1 MGTGMASVSTS
12 YAWQTSLKYLKGVG
26 PRRAEIL
33 QKEAKLSTCGDLLE
47 YYPRRYLDY
56 TRITPIAQALLDQEQ
71 VFRGKLGAFRVRVS
85 PKRNFSLLTT
95 TLYDGTG
102 WMELIWYHQWHWVRE
117 QFTENQEV
125 LVIGKPTYKGNSL
138 QLSHPEILPL
148 RANTDVQKL
157 LAVYPVYPLTE
168 GLRKAGLTHKRF
180 RMIFQEL
187 FQSLRLDLSDPIPP
201 AIVERYN
208 LMEIKTAYRAM
219 HLPTS
224 LEEAHRAAYRF
235 KFQEFFLL
243 QVLLAQRKRLL
254 KSEFTAPAFT
264 QIGPL
269 VEEFYHRHLPF
280 QLTQAQKR
288 VIREIRRD
296 MGQAVPMNRLIQGD
310 VGSGKTIVALFAA
323 LIAIGNGYQVAL
335 MTPTEVLA
343 EQHARSFRRWLAPMG
358 IPVGLLTGGISST
371 QRKRLLAQLQSGEL
385 PIIIGTHALYQDN
398 VSYARLG
405 LTIIDEQHKFGVRQ
419 RALLWEKAQ
428 PQRPHNLL
436 MTATPI
442 PRTLA
447 LALYGDVDVSIID
460 ELPPNRQP
468 VQTLVYASSQ
478 RPQAWRLLHQEL
490 EKGHQAYII
499 YPLVEESEKLD
510 LQAVEV
516 GCQEIQKAF
525 PHYKVGMIHGKMSSE
540 RKEHEMARFKS
551 GQTQILVGTTVIE
564 VGVDVPN
571 ATVLIVEH
579 ADRFGLSQLHQLR
592 GRVGRGSHPSYAV
605 FIASRGLS
613 EQALERLQA
622 LQTYQDG
629 FRISEIDLKLRGPGD
644 FLGKKQS
651 GLPEFRIADIVDDGD
666 ILKAAREAAFTLI
679 EEDPHLQSYTPLQ
692 TYLHH
697 YIRQYGLDF
706 FTT

>member
-1 MGTGMASVSTS
+1 MASVSTA
-12 YAWQTSLKYLKGVG
+12 YTWNTPLKYLKGLG

-33 QKEAKLSTCGDLLE
+33 QKEANLATCGDLLE
-47 YYPRRYLDY
+47 YYPRKYLDY
-56 TRITPIAQALLDQEQ
+56 TRVTPIAQALLEQEQ
-71 VFRGKLGAFRVRVS
+71 VFRGRLGAFRVRIS
-85 PKRNFSLLTT
+85 PKRNASILTT
-95 TLYDGTG
+95 TLYDGTA
-102 WMELIWYHQWHWVRE
+102 WMELIWYHHWHWVQE
-117 QFTENQEV
+117 QFTENQHV
-125 LVIGKPTYKGNSL
+125 LVIGKPTYKGNTL

-148 RANTDVQKL
+148 RSDTDIQKL

-187 FQSLRLDLSDPIPP
+187 FQHAHLELNDPIPT
-201 AIVERYN
+201 AIRDRYN
-208 LMEIKTAYRAM
+208 LMEVREAYRAM

-224 LEEAHRAAYRF
+224 LEEANQAAHRF

-254 KSEFTAPAFT
+254 KSEYTAPAFT
-264 QIGPL
+264 QVGPL
-269 VEEFYHRHLPF
+269 VEVFYHKHLPF
-280 QLTQAQKR
+280 ALTEAQKR
-288 VIREIRRD
+288 VIRELRRD

-323 LIAIGNGYQVAL
+323 LIAVGNGYQVAL
-335 MTPTEVLA
+335 MAPTEVLA
-343 EQHARSFRRWLAPMG
+343 EQHARAFRQWLAPMG
-358 IPVGLLTGGISST
+358 IAVGLLTGGIAAA
-371 QRKRLLAQLQSGEL
+371 QRKRILTQLESGEL
-385 PIIIGTHALYQDN
+385 PIIIGTHALFQEN
-398 VSYARLG
+398 VRYARLG

-419 RALLWEKAQ
+419 RALLWEKAH
-428 PQRPHNLL
+428 PHRPHNLL

-447 LALYGDVDVSIID
+447 LSLYGDVDVSIID
-460 ELPPNRQP
+460 ELPPGRQP
-468 VQTLVYASSQ
+468 IKTSVYAYHQ
-478 RPQAWRLLHQEL
+478 RQQAWRLLAEEL
-490 EKGHQAYII
+490 QKGRQAYII

-516 GCQEIQKAF
+516 GYQEIQKAF

-592 GRVGRGSHPSYAV
+592 GRVGRGKHASYAI
-605 FIASRGLS
+605 FIASRDLS
-613 EQALERLQA
+613 EQAMERLRA

-644 FLGKKQS
+644 FLGTKQS
-651 GLPEFRIADIVDDGD
+651 GLPEFRIADIVEDGE
-666 ILKAAREAAFTLI
+666 ILRAAREAAFTLI
-679 EEDPHLQSYTPLQ
+679 EEDPHLQAHPALQ

-697 YIRQYGLDF
+697 YIKQYGLEF

>member
-1 MGTGMASVSTS
+1 MASVSTS
-12 YAWQTSLKYLKGVG
+12 YTWQTPLKYLKGVG
-26 PRRAEIL
+26 PCRAEIL
-33 QKEAKLSTCGDLLE
+33 QKAIKLATCGDLLE
-47 YYPRRYLDY
+47 YYPRRYLDHS
-56 TRITPIAQALLDQEQ
+56 RITPIAMALPDQEQ
-71 VFRGKLGAFRVRVS
+71 VFRGKLGAFRVRAS
-85 PKRNFSLLTT
+85 PKRNFALLTT
-95 TLYDGTG
+95 TLYDGTA

-117 QFTENQEV
+117 QFSENQEV
-125 LVIGKPTYKGNSL
+125 LVIGKPSCKGNTP

-148 RANTDVQKL
+148 RADTDIQKL

-168 GLRKAGLTHKRF
+168 DLRKAGLTHRRF

-187 FQSLRLDLSDPIPP
+187 FQNFRFDIGDPIPA
-201 AIVERYN
+201 AIRAQYDLVD
-208 LMEIKTAYRAM
+208 IQDAYRAM
-219 HLPTS
+219 HLPTT
-224 LEEAHRAAYRF
+224 LEEAHQAAYRF

-264 QIGPL
+264 QSGPL
-269 VEEFYHRHLPF
+269 VHEFYHRHLPF
-280 QLTQAQKR
+280 QLTKAQER
-288 VIREIRRD
+288 VIREVRRD
-296 MGQAVPMNRLIQGD
+296 MGQSVPMNRLIQGD

-323 LIAIGNGYQVAL
+323 LIAVGNGYQVAL
-335 MTPTEVLA
+335 MAPTEVLA

-358 IPVGLLTGGISST
+358 IPVGLLTGGT
-371 QRKRLLAQLQSGEL
+371 APAQRKRLLDQLRRGEL
-385 PIIIGTHALYQDN
+385 SIVIGTHALYQEQ
-398 VSYARLG
+398 VVYTRLG

-447 LALYGDVDVSIID
+447 LSLYGDVDVSIID

-468 VQTLVYASSQ
+468 VKTLVYAHHQ
-478 RPQAWRLLHQEL
+478 RPQAWRLLQQEL
-490 EKGHQAYII
+490 AKGHQAYVI

-516 GCQEIQKAF
+516 GYQEIQKAF
-525 PHYKVGMIHGKMSSE
+525 PQYKVGIIHGKMSSE
-540 RKEHEMARFKS
+540 RKEHEMARFKG
-551 GQTQILVGTTVIE
+551 GQTHILVGTTVIE

-592 GRVGRGSHPSYAV
+592 GRVGRGSHPSYAI
-605 FIASRGLS
+605 FIASRDLS
-613 EQALERLQA
+613 DQSLERLNA

-629 FRISEIDLKLRGPGD
+629 FRIAEIDLKLRGPGD

-651 GLPEFRIADIVDDGD
+651 GLPEFRIADIVDDGE

-679 EEDPHLQSYTPLQ
+679 EEDPHLQSHPPLQ

-697 YIRQYGLDF
+697 YIKRYGLDF

>member
-1 MGTGMASVSTS
+1 MASVSTS
-12 YAWQTSLKYLKGVG
+12 YTWHTPLKYLKGVG

-33 QKEAKLSTCGDLLE
+33 EKEAQLSTCGDLLE
-47 YYPRRYLDY
+47 YYPRKYLDY
-56 TRITPIAQALLDQEQ
+56 SRITPIAQALLDQEQ
-71 VFRGKLGAFRVRVS
+71 VFRGRLGAFRVRIS
-85 PKRNFSLLTT
+85 PKRNASLLTT
-95 TLYDGTG
+95 TLYDGTA
-102 WMELIWYHQWHWVRE
+102 WMELVWYHQWHWIRE
-117 QFTENQEV
+117 QFSENQEV
-125 LVIGKPTYKGNSL
+125 LVIGKPTYKGNTL

-148 RANTDVQKL
+148 RSDTDIQKL

-187 FQSLRLDLSDPIPP
+187 FQRLHLDLSDPIPP
-201 AIVERYN
+201 AIRQRYE
-208 LMEIKTAYRAM
+208 LMEIRDAYRAM
-219 HLPTS
+219 HLPTT
-224 LEEAHRAAYRF
+224 LEEAQRATTRF

-254 KSEFTAPAFT
+254 KSEYTAPAFT
-264 QIGPL
+264 HVGPL

-280 QLTQAQKR
+280 QLTEAQKR

-296 MGQAVPMNRLIQGD
+296 LGQPVPMNRLIQGD

-323 LIAIGNGYQVAL
+323 LIAVGNGYQVAL
-335 MTPTEVLA
+335 MAPTEVLA
-343 EQHARSFRRWLAPMG
+343 EQHARSFRRWLSPMG
-358 IPVGLLTGGISST
+358 IPVGLLTGGISAA
-371 QRKRLLAQLQSGEL
+371 QRKDILRRLENNEL
-385 PIIIGTHALYQDN
+385 PIVIGTHALYQEN
-398 VSYARLG
+398 VTYARLG

-419 RALLWEKAQ
+419 RALLWEKAH
-428 PQRPHNLL
+428 PHRPHNLL

-447 LALYGDVDVSIID
+447 LSLYGDVDVSIID

-468 VQTLVYASSQ
+468 VKTLVYAHHQ
-478 RPQAWRLLHQEL
+478 RPQAWRLLQEEL
-490 EKGHQAYII
+490 QKGRQAYII

-516 GCQEIQKAF
+516 GYQEIQKAF
-525 PHYKVGMIHGKMSSE
+525 PQYKVGMIHGKMSSE

-592 GRVGRGSHPSYAV
+592 GRVGRGSHASYAV
-605 FIASRGLS
+605 FIASRDVS
-613 EQALERLQA
+613 EQAEERLRA

-629 FRISEIDLKLRGPGD
+629 FKISEIDLKLRGPGD
-644 FLGKKQS
+644 FLGTKQS
-651 GLPEFRIADIVDDGD
+651 GLPEFRIADIVEDGE

-679 EEDPHLQSYTPLQ
+679 EEDPLLQSHPPLQ
-692 TYLHH
+692 THLHH
-697 YIRQYGLDF
+697 YIKRYGLEF